1 MAIAS
6 VFIDVNAAKA
16 INALKKINDGGKR
29 LSRTFNVLEKRNK
42 GLTTK
47 FNNLGKIIA
56 GVGLA
61 EFGRR
66 AISTAANFEKL
77 EVRLK
82 LLTEQNGT
90 FKRSL
95 DIASEAQKTFGL
107 SSTEALEG
115 ITNITARLAPLNV
128 GVEDIKTTFFGFN
141 TAAKLAG
148 ASTIEASNA
157 FRQLAQALGSGRLQG
172 DEFRSIAEQVP
183 TLLAPIAAE
192 LNTTVGGLKQFAA
205 DGKLTSEVV
214 LRALAKIGNDGGAQ
228 LKKLLEN
235 DPTQVFKDFRNAVED
250 LEIAVG
256 KAFLPTAK
264 ETVKVLTLLVDV
276 VAMIPEPIITFVGVT
291 TTLVATLTIAIP
303 IVKAFIGTI
312 KTLIAVV
319 KGAALIMGGP
329 LTIAIAALVAATG
342 LAIHQVVKHKKAQ
355 KEFNDLLK
363 TDSKET
369 INKQIE
375 LLEEKIKKEKESTSM
390 VSGLG
395 VAEVA
400 NTQKYKDQIVQ
411 LKERLKFL
419 EMTREEQLKAQGFTD
434 KDIEDMNKEDQLT
447 AFLNQNTKKPLGP
460 RKFDAKAGEE
470 AANSIKLIKRRIQ
483 LKQTE
488 DETDRDLLDLQFQH
502 TDKIREALNIEDETR
517 RIQKLELLNKEFMID
532 KQDILNSKLKDSV
545 SIGKELGDT
554 LEQGLVENIKG
565 AINGTQTFGQ
575 AMTNVL
581 NRLKD
586 KLLDRALSNAFSG
599 IGDAIFGGEKGG
611 GLLGGLLGGIF
622 GKRATGGA
630 VKAGKSFIVGEKGP
644 EIFTPNSSGM
654 ISPNSSLGAVSI
666 NVNVDASG
674 TEVQGSDSKGNEL
687 GQQIAIAI
695 QSELIKQKRVGGL
708 LA

>member
-16 INALKKINDGGKR
+16 INALKKINEGGKR
-29 LSRTFNVLEKRNK
+29 LGRTFNVLEKRNN

-95 DIASEAQKTFGL
+95 DIVSEAQKTFGL

-192 LNTTVGGLKQFAA
+192 LNTNVGGLKQFAA
-205 DGKLTSEVV
+205 EGKLTSEVV
-214 LRALAKIGNDGGAQ
+214 LRALAKIGEDGGAQ

-264 ETVKVLTLLVDV
+264 ETVKILTLLVDA
-276 VAMIPEPIITFVGVT
+276 VAMIPEPIITFIGVT

-303 IVKAFIGTI
+303 IIKAFIGTI

-319 KGAALIMGGP
+319 KLGAAIMGGP
-329 LTIAIAALVAATG
+329 FTLAIIALAAVTG
-342 LAIHQVVKHKKAQ
+342 ISIHQVNKHKKAQ

-369 INKQIE
+369 INAQIK
-375 LLEEKIKKEKESTSM
+375 LLEEKIKAEKES
-390 VSGLG
+390 VSNALGLG
-395 VAEVA
+395 VAEAA
-400 NTQKYKDQIVQ
+400 NTQKYKDQITK

-419 EMTREEQLKAQGFTD
+419 EMTRREQLKLQGFTD
-434 KDIEDMNKEDQLT
+434 KDIDDILIDE
-447 AFLNQNTKKPLGP
+447 ANTKAFNNRPKPLDP
-460 RKFDAKAGEE
+460 RKFDPKAGEN
-470 AANSIKLIKRRIQ
+470 AANDIKQLKRRIE
-483 LKQTE
+483 LKTTE
-488 DETDRDLLDLQFQH
+488 DETDQKILERKFQL
-502 TDKIREALNIEDETR
+502 TDELRKALNIENEQD
-517 RIQKLELLNKEFMID
+517 RIQKIELLNKEFLID
-532 KQDILNSKLKDSV
+532 KQDILNDKLKDSV
-545 SIGKELGDT
+545 TIAEDLGMT

-565 AINGTQTFGQ
+565 AILGTQTFGQ
-575 AMTNVL
+575 AMNNVL
-581 NRLKD
+581 NNLKN
-586 KLLDRALSNAFSG
+586 KLLDRALSG
-599 IGDAIFGGEKGG
+599 IFGGLGDAIFGDGKSKK
-611 GLLGGLLGGIF
+611 GIF
-622 GKRATGGA
+622 GNIFRAEGGPVKRGQS
-630 VKAGKSFIVGEKGP
+630 VIVGEKGP
-644 EIFTPNSSGM
+644 ELFTPNSSGFV
-654 ISPNSSLGAVSI
+654 SPNSALGGNINIAVS
-666 NVNVDASG
+666 VDASG
-674 TEVQGSDSKGNEL
+674 SSVQGDNTQANEL
-687 GQQIAIAI
+687 GTQIAVAV
-695 QSELIKQKRVGGL
+695 QSELIKQKRAGGL